1 MLNRNVGVRTAIIL
15 CVAFGLAVSAG
26 AAPQSAAVGKGPV
39 LGKWQFTGKDNTG
52 LVWTGTLTIGKL
64 DPARFDVKS
73 YSALC
78 SVEVE
83 STDPS
88 KGSRG
93 VEAPCK
99 YDQATRTLSFTTGA
113 MTTHVYTATLSA
125 DGKSLTDGK
134 WTETRD
140 KSIVRS
146 GEWTAKAP
154 AQ

>member
-1 MLNRNVGVRTAIIL
+1 MSNRIIVLAVILL
-15 CVAFGLAVSAG
+15 CVTFGFAANAAS
-26 AAPQSAAVGKGPV
+26 APQAVADGKGPV
-39 LGKWQFTGKDNTG
+39 LGKWQFAGKDNTG
-52 LVWTGTLTIGKL
+52 LAWTGTLTIDKL

-73 YSALC
+73 YYALC

-88 KGSRG
+88 KGTRG

-99 YDQATRTLSFTTGA
+99 YDPSTRTVSFTTGA
-113 MTTHVYTATLSA
+113 MTTHVYTAVLSA

-140 KSIVRS
+140 KQVVRS

-154 AQ
+154 AR